1 MDPTKAI
8 RLAMM
13 VAKGVSSVTDKPL
26 VKKDGG
32 EVGHEERQQN
42 LSNFMEGADPVLADE
57 KGQPKLFYHAT
68 YAKEPIISFN
78 RMWSTNVRRPS
89 MDTVGTWFSDNP
101 STEGGAGMY
110 ADSEGAS
117 IYPMHLSAKKL
128 KTYHRFDDFLRDMHE
143 AEGRKFEDQNPKG
156 IGSTEGLREKL
167 KAQGYDGLHFPKN
180 DSFDLGKQID
190 QFDSSIQQM
199 KSAFSAES
207 KRRWDAGDEISLS
220 EQKAHQKKFDGL
232 IKKRMELEK
241 KRGSIGST
249 EFGRQNVV
257 VVFEPHQI
265 KSPWNRGTYDPNEED
280 THKATGGVIHKDK
293 GGEVEDYQGAH
304 TSPGPQNGAPLHDLT
319 QLLPDDIYGPNA
331 VQYYGTGD
339 RAKDAESFAK
349 VHRLRNK
356 PNLGVQVYRAV
367 PKDPNIKQINP
378 KDWVTINKDYAIDHG
393 ESTLRGK
400 YKILSKIVSAKHLYN
415 SGDSIHEWGYH
426 PDPVEKATGGVI
438 HKDKGGGVA
447 DGGAVY
453 KAKGGNVKTE
463 NVQKT
468 IRRALMVARD
478 AKAIGGSEMGDEETP
493 SSLPTNQPAASTRT
507 MISTPA
513 PNSEGVKGIV
523 VPRHMLEGRTY
534 AGEKR
539 GGEKVAGMN
548 EINAARAAVYG
559 SENRNPL
566 KVGSIQRTH
575 KAVLD
580 QHFEKSIPE
589 QISAENEALSRLRK
603 AKHIGENANTLDSS
617 EKTDTVKY
625 EPDPYEPW
633 TSKGIAGY
641 ALYTSGHG
649 DNEVKHVLKTCPGQT
664 DGCGGGVDENGIVDT
679 SKGTCFAPNAES
691 QYVNAAVRR
700 ACHEQAK
707 FDPAMTKDWILA
719 HVGSLRSVSEKADKK
734 GKKTMFRPNVVDETD
749 RSSRHVIEGLNAQ
762 RSEKGL
768 PPIIANS
775 YGKTNELHDPENG
788 YYVTHSNVGPKVKN
802 GALIGENVSRDKQRI
817 RGTILA
823 ADPQDFVNK
832 QGNLTPAKNSY
843 LVTDVKRYSDLD
855 KRMQGAI
862 THAKYWSAGRDERDL
877 RNTQEDGQEPEAH
890 FDGQGNPT
898 TPDKA
903 HYGHITLNGLR
914 YDYQKQ
920 HILHPRMV
928 SVPFTVTNK
937 ETGKKETKIKK
948 IPTDSRFKDN
958 DFLPPDEERFK
969 AKNGKLAGA
978 ILMTTPTESTSHLG
992 HETSFTHHVD
1002 DAAVDH
1008 ALRNNG
1014 EYEIDS
1020 PMTQEAAKNK
1030 RFAAPQPLELKM
1042 RPKAFARGGAVGERD
1057 EDYSMGLPEQHFH
1070 AQKHIGHT
1078 HDHEEGHAMPH
1089 GHGAMPVNGPVVDR
1103 ALHLVSHLSRR

>member
-1 MDPTKAI
+1 LTLDAYHGTPHLFPPSADNPLGEFDSSKIGTGEGNQSYGHGHYLSELPKVATNYKNT
-8 RLAMM
+8 LALGRNQFEI
-13 VAKGVSSVTDKPL
+13 VHRDTGEPVSSATLGYQNVKDFFDTYAYNLRFDDKENRKKRWKEQKEMLVNDKIPEALQFAENQNIDEQSRRFGKEIADKYQEDVKHLDAAHHLIDKVNAKPVGSVYTVNIPDEHVERMLDWDKPL
-26 VKKDGG
+26 SEQPYALQSIGKNKDF
-32 EVGHEERQQN
+32 VQYAERI
-42 LSNFMEGADPVLADE
+42 MERSLPELDGKTLQRIAI
-57 KGQPKLFYHAT
+57 G
-68 YAKEPIISFN
+68 YA
-78 RMWSTNVRRPS
+78 
-89 MDTVGTWFSDNP
+89 
-101 STEGGAGMY
+101 
-110 ADSEGAS
+110 
-117 IYPMHLSAKKL
+117 
-128 KTYHRFDDFLRDMHE
+128 
-143 AEGRKFEDQNPKG
+143 EDKSRTG
-156 IGSTEGLREKL
+156 
-167 KAQGYDGLHFPKN
+167 AQGAAKLLKEAGIFGIKYL
-180 DSFDLGKQID
+180 
-190 QFDSSIQQM
+190 
-199 KSAFSAES
+199 
-207 KRRWDAGDEISLS
+207 DAGSRYS
-220 EQKAHQKKFDGL
+220 NAGTRNF
-232 IKKRMELEK
+232 
-241 KRGSIGST
+241 
-249 EFGRQNVV
+249 
-257 VVFEPHQI
+257 VVFP
-265 KSPWNRGTYDPNEED
+265 GNEK
-280 THKATGGVIHKDK
+280 H
-293 GGEVEDYQGAH
+293 
-304 TSPGPQNGAPLHDLT
+304 L
-319 QLLPDDIYGPNA
+319 
-331 VQYYGTGD
+331 
-339 RAKDAESFAK
+339 
-349 VHRLRNK
+349 
-356 PNLGVQVYRAV
+356 
-367 PKDPNIKQINP
+367 
-378 KDWVTINKDYAIDHG
+378 
-393 ESTLRGK
+393 
-400 YKILSKIVSAKHLYN
+400 KILKR
-415 SGDSIHEWGYH
+415 E
-426 PDPVEKATGGVI
+426 
-438 HKDKGGGVA
+438 A

-463 NVQKT
+463 DAQKT

-493 SSLPTNQPAASTRT
+493 SSLSTNQPAASTRT

-580 QHFEKSIPE
+580 QHFKKSIPE

-1042 RPKAFARGGAVGERD
+1042 RPKAFARGGAVEERD